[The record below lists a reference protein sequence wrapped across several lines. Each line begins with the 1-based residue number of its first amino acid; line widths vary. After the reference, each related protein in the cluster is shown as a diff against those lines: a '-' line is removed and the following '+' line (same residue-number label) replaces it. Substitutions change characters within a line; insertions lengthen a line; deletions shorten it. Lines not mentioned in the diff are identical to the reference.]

1 MSSQIQNKSYALKL
15 SSAFYV
21 KRQKIAVTDKK
32 DEKIVGSKVSI
43 SCQGHSM
50 SNLPMVETVPP
61 PPPQSLMK
69 FYTFGLYGQKRRS
82 AKY

>member
-15 SSAFYV
+15 SSAFYG

-61 PPPQSLMK
+61 PPPPPPPPP
-69 FYTFGLYGQKRRS
+69 RV
-82 AKY
+82 